1 MTYRKLYSMMLGTIA
16 IGLASCATD
25 INNESESQIDAGTS
39 AKRTLTITT
48 ENEPLTRSSVSLI
61 NGNKWVKGDKFI
73 AYNLTTPNGFDY
85 IVTIEGGKT
94 MKFEGEVTCKKGDN
108 IALFYPFKQNDYG
121 VTPGNVSV
129 SLDQN
134 TVIENGNPVTGKQD
148 GTIEN
153 IKYVDYSWGLAKNIS
168 TTDFKGWGT
177 INFRKQYAL
186 LLVKFCNDGKPIKNI
201 KSLTISNEPTKGEF
215 NLKTGQYVFPSKIDN
230 PSSYTFTI
238 NPSAPLDSFYVAVFP
253 NDNYRPV
260 FTIQTTDGSEYEQ
273 ALTDGMRIER
283 ARYYTITMN
292 MGCTPWV
299 DIDGVKWS
307 RYNLQYTPGDQR
319 TGWVSGYHLAKNPWD
334 YFYTDKCGTSPQGA
348 CMPNATQTVK
358 FDHFRWGDIAEAYR
372 YSRAFMCYY
381 WTVRGNIPS
390 MLSST
395 QNYGDLAYYASRGK
409 WKLPTKGDFDKL
421 MAKTGQY
428 IGYYKDCNNNVIYG
442 ILFDPTVNN
451 CLKGWVLSR
460 DNRKL
465 VCSNRDDHGLS
476 YARCYMKQFTKEDI
490 CKGVFFPFAGSYTD
504 YIDCTPR
511 LNKPGSHGMYW
522 TACGTN
528 CEQAQAFTG
537 QYMEYQNLFFYGT
550 TKGASAIN
558 PKRNMYSIRPILA
571 N

>member
-201 KSLTISNEPTKGEF
+201 KSLTISNEPSKGEF

-260 FTIQTTDGSEYEQ
+260 FTIETTDGSEYEQ

-319 TGWVSGYHLAKNPWD
+319 AGWVSGYHLAKNPWD

-465 VCSNRDDHGLS
+465 VCSNRDAHGLS

-511 LNKPGSHGMYW
+511 LNKPGSQGMYW

>member
-85 IVTIEGGKT
+85 IVAIEGGNT

-201 KSLTISNEPTKGEF
+201 KSLTLSNEPSKGEF

-334 YFYTDKCGTSPQGA
+334 YFYADKCGTSPQGA

-465 VCSNRDDHGLS
+465 VCSNRDAHGLS

-511 LNKPGSHGMYW
+511 LNKPGSQGMYW

>member
-134 TVIENGNPVTGKQD
+134 TVIENGNLVTGKQD

-201 KSLTISNEPTKGEF
+201 KSLTISNEPSKGEF

-465 VCSNRDDHGLS
+465 VCSNRDAHGLS

-511 LNKPGSHGMYW
+511 LNKPGSQGMYW

>member
-1 MTYRKLYSMMLGTIA
+1 MMLGTIA

-201 KSLTISNEPTKGEF
+201 KSLTISNEPSKGEF

-465 VCSNRDDHGLS
+465 VCSNRDAHGLS

-511 LNKPGSHGMYW
+511 LNKPGSQGMYW

-558 PKRNMYSIRPILA
+558 PKRNMYSIRPVLA

>member
-1 MTYRKLYSMMLGTIA
+1 MMLGTIA

-134 TVIENGNPVTGKQD
+134 TVIENGNLVTGKQD

-201 KSLTISNEPTKGEF
+201 KSLTISNEPSKGEF

-465 VCSNRDDHGLS
+465 VCSNRDAHGLS

-511 LNKPGSHGMYW
+511 LNKPGSQGMYW

>member
-16 IGLASCATD
+16 IGLASCSTD

-134 TVIENGNPVTGKQD
+134 TVIENGNLVTGKQD

-201 KSLTISNEPTKGEF
+201 KSLTISNEPSKGEF

-409 WKLPTKGDFDKL
+409 WKLPSKGDFDKL

-465 VCSNRDDHGLS
+465 VCSNRDAHGLS

-511 LNKPGSHGMYW
+511 LNKPGSQGMYW

>member
-16 IGLASCATD
+16 IGLASCSTD

-201 KSLTISNEPTKGEF
+201 KSLTISNEPSKGEF

-465 VCSNRDDHGLS
+465 VCSNRDAHGLS

-511 LNKPGSHGMYW
+511 LNKPGSQGMYW

>member
-1 MTYRKLYSMMLGTIA
+1 MMLGTIA

-201 KSLTISNEPTKGEF
+201 KSLTISNEPSKGEF

-465 VCSNRDDHGLS
+465 VCSNRDAHGLS

-511 LNKPGSHGMYW
+511 LNKPGSQGMYW

>member
-201 KSLTISNEPTKGEF
+201 KSLTISNEPSKGEF

-348 CMPNATQTVK
+348 YMPNATQTVK

-465 VCSNRDDHGLS
+465 VCSNRDAHGLS

-511 LNKPGSHGMYW
+511 LNKPGSQGMYW

>member
-1 MTYRKLYSMMLGTIA
+1 MTYRKLYSTMLGTIA
-16 IGLASCATD
+16 MGLASCATD

-85 IVTIEGGKT
+85 IVAIEDGKT

-201 KSLTISNEPTKGEF
+201 KSLTISNEPSKGEF

-465 VCSNRDDHGLS
+465 VCSNRDAHGLS

-511 LNKPGSHGMYW
+511 LNKPGSQGMYW

>member
-1 MTYRKLYSMMLGTIA
+1 MMLGTIA

-85 IVTIEGGKT
+85 IVAIESGKT

-201 KSLTISNEPTKGEF
+201 KSLTISNEPSKGEF

-465 VCSNRDDHGLS
+465 VCSNRDAHGLS

-511 LNKPGSHGMYW
+511 LNKPGSQGMYW

>member
-201 KSLTISNEPTKGEF
+201 KSLTISNEPSKGEF

-465 VCSNRDDHGLS
+465 VCSNRDAHGLS

-511 LNKPGSHGMYW
+511 LNKPGSQGMYW

-558 PKRNMYSIRPILA
+558 PKRNMYSIRPVLA

>member
-1 MTYRKLYSMMLGTIA
+1 M
-16 IGLASCATD
+16 
-25 INNESESQIDAGTS
+25 N
-39 AKRTLTITT
+39 
-48 ENEPLTRSSVSLI
+48 
-61 NGNKWVKGDKFI
+61 
-73 AYNLTTPNGFDY
+73 
-85 IVTIEGGKT
+85 
-94 MKFEGEVTCKKGDN
+94 N

-134 TVIENGNPVTGKQD
+134 TVIENGNLVTGKQD

-201 KSLTISNEPTKGEF
+201 KSLTISNEPSKGEF

-465 VCSNRDDHGLS
+465 VCSNRDAHGLS

-511 LNKPGSHGMYW
+511 LNKPGSQGMYW

>member
-1 MTYRKLYSMMLGTIA
+1 M
-16 IGLASCATD
+16 
-25 INNESESQIDAGTS
+25 
-39 AKRTLTITT
+39 
-48 ENEPLTRSSVSLI
+48 
-61 NGNKWVKGDKFI
+61 
-73 AYNLTTPNGFDY
+73 
-85 IVTIEGGKT
+85 
-94 MKFEGEVTCKKGDN
+94 
-108 IALFYPFKQNDYG
+108 
-121 VTPGNVSV
+121 
-129 SLDQN
+129 
-134 TVIENGNPVTGKQD
+134 
-148 GTIEN
+148 
-153 IKYVDYSWGLAKNIS
+153 
-168 TTDFKGWGT
+168 
-177 INFRKQYAL
+177 
-186 LLVKFCNDGKPIKNI
+186 
-201 KSLTISNEPTKGEF
+201 
-215 NLKTGQYVFPSKIDN
+215 FPSKIDN

-465 VCSNRDDHGLS
+465 VCSNRDAHGLS

-511 LNKPGSHGMYW
+511 LNKPGSQGMYW

>member
-85 IVTIEGGKT
+85 IVAIEGGKT

-201 KSLTISNEPTKGEF
+201 KSLTISNEPSKGEF

-319 TGWVSGYHLAKNPWD
+319 AGWVSGYHLAKNPWD
-334 YFYTDKCGTSPQGA
+334 YFYADKCGTSPQGA

-358 FDHFRWGDIAEAYR
+358 FDHFRWGDIVEAYR

-465 VCSNRDDHGLS
+465 VCSNRDAHGLS

-511 LNKPGSHGMYW
+511 LNKPGSQGMYW

>member
-16 IGLASCATD
+16 MGLASCATD

-85 IVTIEGGKT
+85 IVAIEGGKT

-168 TTDFKGWGT
+168 TTDFKGWGN

-201 KSLTISNEPTKGEF
+201 KSLTISNEPSKGEF

-260 FTIQTTDGSEYEQ
+260 FTIETTDGSEYEQ

-307 RYNLQYTPGDQR
+307 RYNLHG
-319 TGWVSGYHLAKNPWD
+319 LAATTWLKIH
-334 YFYTDKCGTSPQGA
+334 GITS
-348 CMPNATQTVK
+348 TQISVAPLHRVLVCPMQHK
-358 FDHFRWGDIAEAYR
+358 R
-372 YSRAFMCYY
+372 
-381 WTVRGNIPS
+381 
-390 MLSST
+390 LSST
-395 QNYGDLAYYASRGK
+395 TSVGATL
-409 WKLPTKGDFDKL
+409 
-421 MAKTGQY
+421 
-428 IGYYKDCNNNVIYG
+428 
-442 ILFDPTVNN
+442 
-451 CLKGWVLSR
+451 
-460 DNRKL
+460 
-465 VCSNRDDHGLS
+465 
-476 YARCYMKQFTKEDI
+476 
-490 CKGVFFPFAGSYTD
+490 
-504 YIDCTPR
+504 PR
-511 LNKPGSHGMYW
+511 LIATVALSCATTGLYEATSHQCLVQPKT
-522 TACGTN
+522 TATWLITHRVVNGN
-528 CEQAQAFTG
+528 FLQR
-537 QYMEYQNLFFYGT
+537 
-550 TKGASAIN
+550 AI
-558 PKRNMYSIRPILA
+558 STS
-571 N
+571 